1 MVTVDNGVNI
11 DFMNADREIAQQHYA
26 FLVSESDFDES
37 SVESASERFPIGPIP
52 RKSNE
57 VRSARC
63 LFRGSQWPSPRGHN
77 PPLRQRRLGS
87 LTGRPPADRPV
98 YFRSA
103 RTNSD
108 ADRRVLCPSSSRHSV
123 FGIRFWAMYQSLSG
137 MRVAETAG

>member
-57 VRSARC
+57 VRSIITMA
-63 LFRGSQWPSPRGHN
+63 GAVSI
-77 PPLRQRRLGS
+77 
-87 LTGRPPADRPV
+87 
-98 YFRSA
+98 
-103 RTNSD
+103 
-108 ADRRVLCPSSSRHSV
+108 SRIPMAIS
-123 FGIRFWAMYQSLSG
+123 
-137 MRVAETAG
+137 